1 MGKIY
6 KDIRKIAQSS
16 LMNKRGSVFNRIQ
29 QIKSLLIPIALF
41 FIFFSFYFL
50 FSGQLERSGA
60 FDEFDVLFE
69 MDTPRAIEDMAVPR
83 EDHSRTRVHPL
94 YVLMVNPIGAT
105 LARLVGDE
113 VLAARI
119 LNSALGALGVALAFA
134 FLAGYGRSAF
144 DAAALASLFGVTASQ
159 FFISAI
165 PDTISLGV
173 VSLILLYTLF
183 FTALKEKKIRYLPW
197 FLAGLFTLGVTT
209 TNFAQAGILF
219 FIANLNAHSKN
230 RISRSIL
237 KSALYGLAVLTAGAV
252 LALLQKAIYPTT
264 ALFFLPQSFSGELG
278 YASPLLFEQPRVVL
292 SYLVRTFLLINI
304 AAPAPRFFEIPGLQ
318 NPGVTFAASSDY
330 SLIGWAAFMLWA
342 GLMLFCIVK
351 ILSKKQNLTF
361 FIGLGLCLAFNFLLH
376 SFYGVTET
384 RIELFL
390 YTGNLT
396 FLVMTPL
403 AEAYL
408 PKWEN
413 IFRIMLVVL
422 VVLLSINNYQA
433 MQDII
438 QVMGR

>member
-1 MGKIY
+1 
-6 KDIRKIAQSS
+6 
-16 LMNKRGSVFNRIQ
+16 MNKKGSVFNRIQ
-29 QIKSLLIPIALF
+29 HHKSLLIPIALF
-41 FIFFSFYFL
+41 FVFFSVYFII
-50 FSGQLERSGA
+50 SGQLQASGA

-69 MDTPRAIEDMAVPR
+69 MDTPRAIEDMVVLR

-94 YVLMVNPIGAT
+94 YVLMVNPVGAA
-105 LARLVGDE
+105 LAWLVGDE

-134 FLAGYGRSAF
+134 FFTRYGRSAF
-144 DAAALASLFGVTASQ
+144 DATILASLFGVTASQ

-183 FTALKEKKIRYLPW
+183 LTSLREKRLHYLPW
-197 FLAGLFTLGVTT
+197 FLAGIFTLGVTT

-219 FIANLNAHSKN
+219 FIANLNAHSNN
-230 RISRSIL
+230 RIGRAIL
-237 KSALYGLAVLTAGAV
+237 HSAVYGLAVMTAGAA

-264 ALFFLPQSFSGELG
+264 ALFFLPQSFTGELG
-278 YASPLLFEQPRVVL
+278 YASPLFFEQPRIVL

-304 AAPAPRFFEIPGLQ
+304 TAPAPRFFEIPGLQ

-330 SLIGWAAFMLWA
+330 SLIGWTALAQWV
-342 GLMLFCIVK
+342 GLMLFCIAK
-351 ILSKKQNLTF
+351 ILSKKQNLIF
-361 FIGLGLCLAFNFLLH
+361 FIGIGVCLAFNFLLH
-376 SFYGVTET
+376 SFYGVTPT

-403 AEAYL
+403 AEAFL
-408 PKWEN
+408 PKWDN
-413 IFRIMLVVL
+413 VFRILLLALLVMLA
-422 VVLLSINNYQA
+422 INNYQA
-433 MQDII
+433 MQAII